1 MKRKH
6 FLHLVGGTFAMA
18 GLSTLNAWAQLLT
31 PQSVRMPMLFI
42 GHGSPMNA
50 IENNNFT
57 QGWKATA
64 EAMPRPKA
72 IVVISAHW
80 CTRGTWVTAM
90 ENPKTIHDFGGF
102 PEVLFQQQYPAK
114 GDPLLASAVVEMLA
128 EQHAQKDQEWGLDH
142 GTWSVL
148 LQMYP
153 KADIPVIQISI
164 DYHQPPAYHFAL
176 AGILAELRDKGVLIM
191 ASGNMVHN
199 LRMMQLKDQSAD
211 FSAPYGFDWALRI
224 NETFKNAIASHDYN
238 VLLDYTRL
246 DKDILLA
253 VPTPDHYYPLIYTL
267 GMRKEGDKVR
277 FFNDTAV
284 AGSITMTSV
293 QWSAD

>member
-1 MKRKH
+1 
-6 FLHLVGGTFAMA
+6 
-18 GLSTLNAWAQLLT
+18 
-31 PQSVRMPMLFI
+31 
-42 GHGSPMNA
+42 
-50 IENNNFT
+50 
-57 QGWKATA
+57 
-64 EAMPRPKA
+64 
-72 IVVISAHW
+72 
-80 CTRGTWVTAM
+80 
-90 ENPKTIHDFGGF
+90 
-102 PEVLFQQQYPAK
+102 
-114 GDPLLASAVVEMLA
+114 
-128 EQHAQKDQEWGLDH
+128 
-142 GTWSVL
+142 
-148 LQMYP
+148 
-153 KADIPVIQISI
+153 
-164 DYHQPPAYHFAL
+164 
-176 AGILAELRDKGVLIM
+176 M